1 LDREAEAQ
9 TAGVVLPAYIIHPK
23 TIKDDKTLD
32 DAPPET
38 VALWIRLVRTM
49 DAAMLASFVDRTW
62 RTWSRES
69 LRPLEAAVK
78 ARRPSSKR
86 TKAQTKR
93 DTNELLR
100 FRSQLL

>member
-1 LDREAEAQ
+1 V
-9 TAGVVLPAYIIHPK
+9 GVLGMTLGMARLTPKPRPWVRAYIIAPM
-23 TIKDDKTLD
+23 TIGDDKTLD

-69 LRPLEAAVK
+69 LAPSRP
-78 ARRPSSKR
+78 R
-86 TKAQTKR
+86 
-93 DTNELLR
+93 
-100 FRSQLL
+100 